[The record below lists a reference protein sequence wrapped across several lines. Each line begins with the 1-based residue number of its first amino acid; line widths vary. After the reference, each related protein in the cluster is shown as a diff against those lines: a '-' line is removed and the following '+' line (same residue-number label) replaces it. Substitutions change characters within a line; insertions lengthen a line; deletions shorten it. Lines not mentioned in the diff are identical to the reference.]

1 MFQHTLFIFTHM
13 SYVYSY
19 QGALWFHA
27 IFPILSAY
35 SCCAFFVFALT
46 VRLHK
51 CEILLGEL
59 EILPELYAFRA
70 ILTVLLWKPG
80 GFSGTNWFQ
89 GGHYGWLK
97 VPRVAIS
104 KYLNL
109 RKVVK
114 SDAFVSGINHGLKM
128 LAMRFH
134 PTLTGSWY
142 DAARFV
148 ATWLAKKLEEDIL
161 ESWSLGGFGDRG
173 AKRGLWDQDCQY
185 CRNEVRNEALFV
197 SVGYRSGFL
206 GHWAHEE
213 LAKEDRFHH
222 RITGDFD
229 PVAVAFVQ
237 LFLWFVYLFLLFFPP
252 FFATCLVLK
261 FQQKTMSWIEIAGSR
276 CCVLCGTFDHQTG
289 EKKEKQCEFC
299 LDLCICLST
308 RNLGGEICKR
318 YTF

>member
-1 MFQHTLFIFTHM
+1 MSPLTVPFHLWSCRHLFFPLDTVSLLFSTWILFQHTLFIFTHM

-173 AKRGLWDQDCQY
+173 
-185 CRNEVRNEALFV
+185 RNGDFGIRIASIAEMRSEMRLSLLALATAAA
-197 SVGYRSGFL
+197 SSDIGHMKNLPRRTGF
-206 GHWAHEE
+206 
-213 LAKEDRFHH
+213 
-222 RITGDFD
+222 ITGS
-229 PVAVAFVQ
+229 PET
-237 LFLWFVYLFLLFFPP
+237 LIL
-252 FFATCLVLK
+252 
-261 FQQKTMSWIEIAGSR
+261 
-276 CCVLCGTFDHQTG
+276 
-289 EKKEKQCEFC
+289 
-299 LDLCICLST
+299 
-308 RNLGGEICKR
+308 
-318 YTF
+318 

>member
-1 MFQHTLFIFTHM
+1 M
-13 SYVYSY
+13 
-19 QGALWFHA
+19 
-27 IFPILSAY
+27 
-35 SCCAFFVFALT
+35 
-46 VRLHK
+46 
-51 CEILLGEL
+51 
-59 EILPELYAFRA
+59 
-70 ILTVLLWKPG
+70 
-80 GFSGTNWFQ
+80 
-89 GGHYGWLK
+89 
-97 VPRVAIS
+97 
-104 KYLNL
+104 
-109 RKVVK
+109 K

-229 PVAVAFVQ
+229 PVAVAFVH
-237 LFLWFVYLFLLFFPP
+237 LFL
-252 FFATCLVLK
+252 
-261 FQQKTMSWIEIAGSR
+261 
-276 CCVLCGTFDHQTG
+276 
-289 EKKEKQCEFC
+289 
-299 LDLCICLST
+299 
-308 RNLGGEICKR
+308 
-318 YTF
+318 